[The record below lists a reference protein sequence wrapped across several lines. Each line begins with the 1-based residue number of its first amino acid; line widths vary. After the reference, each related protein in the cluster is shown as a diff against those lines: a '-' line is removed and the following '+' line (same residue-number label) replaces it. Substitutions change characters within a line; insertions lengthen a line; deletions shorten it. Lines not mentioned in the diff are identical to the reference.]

1 MKVKLTKGKVYC
13 IASAIIIFGVY
24 IIQRVLS
31 LTIKPTKELVIAEA
45 IVFTALVAV
54 VYFFITKSNDCFY
67 GILMA
72 IFGVRM
78 MPPDIIHLEQIS
90 PDANIIYYIVK
101 NVSVVIFLLALLK
114 LYRKQSFPKYVTP
127 VPIICTLAVVPF
139 INEIQSVVGSYL
151 ENRMDTMIYSYF
163 AGFAIYTAAMI
174 VLLAAAM
181 YSNIGGAKLI
191 CDFQIV
197 ALALNIGR
205 RIVAIVITSVIRG
218 NHISRS
224 YYCWIAIY
232 AFFALAFLIL
242 RKKKLKSNNS

>member
-1 MKVKLTKGKVYC
+1 MKASITKGKIYC
-13 IASAIIIFGVY
+13 MISAVIIFGVY
-24 IIQRVLS
+24 IMQRVLS
-31 LTIKPTKELVIAEA
+31 LTLAPTKELVMAEA

-54 VYFFITKSNDCFY
+54 VYLFVTKSNESFY

-78 MPPDIIHLEQIS
+78 MPPDILHLEQIS

-101 NVSVVIFLLALLK
+101 NVSAVIFLLAILK
-114 LYRKQSFPKYVTP
+114 LYRKQSTPKYVTP
-127 VPIICTLAVVPF
+127 VPILCTLAVVPF
-139 INEIQSVVGSYL
+139 INEIQNTVGSYL
-151 ENRMDTMIYSYF
+151 ADRMDTMIYAYF
-163 AGFAIYTAAMI
+163 ACFALYSAAMI
-174 VLLAAAM
+174 VMLVTAL
-181 YSNIGGAKLI
+181 YSNVGGAKLI

-205 RIVAIVITSVIRG
+205 RIAAIVITSVIRG

-232 AFFALAFLIL
+232 AFFMVAFYIL
-242 RKKKLKSNNS
+242 KKKKLNNI